1 MSRLRDI
8 ANKVAYRAVQLM
20 VESGYRLTF
29 DQAQRKAAKQIAT
42 VEKLKPRQVRP
53 VNTKARRS
61 YDGFNAPDD
70 PRRLLIHKLNEM
82 ASRIRPKGQD
92 AQLTPRSAADAFP
105 PKPLGQPTSEPK
117 SGVLT
122 RLIEAATGSKP
133 QDDPKNP
140 NAPPEP
146 HVEMQLVYSG
156 HSRVGVFDD
165 NEFPARYRDPVTEN
179 WRRSLNQTPNQR
191 QPSDDDLD
199 VSSLQAI
206 CAAYDA
212 QQKREKPDDQR

>member
-1 MSRLRDI
+1 MTRLRDI
-8 ANKVAYRAVQLM
+8 ADKVAYMAVRLM
-20 VESGYRLTF
+20 VESKYALTF

-53 VNTKARRS
+53 VNTKPRRS

-133 QDDPKNP
+133 EDAPQNP
-140 NAPPEP
+140 DQPPEP
-146 HVEMQLVYSG
+146 HVDMQLVYSG
-156 HSRVGVFDD
+156 SSRLGLLDD
-165 NEFPARYRDPVTEN
+165 SQFPIRFRDPVTAN
-179 WRRSLNQTPNQR
+179 WRRSLDQTPAQR
-191 QPSDDDLD
+191 PKDDTDD
-199 VSSLQAI
+199 VDATCMDSIL
-206 CAAYDA
+206 AAFDK
-212 QQKREKPDDQR
+212 QKREKPDDQR